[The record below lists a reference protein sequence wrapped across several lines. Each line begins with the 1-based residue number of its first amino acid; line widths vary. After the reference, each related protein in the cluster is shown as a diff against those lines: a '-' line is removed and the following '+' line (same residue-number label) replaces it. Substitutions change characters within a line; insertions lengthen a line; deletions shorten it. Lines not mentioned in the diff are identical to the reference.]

1 VFLSYIIAVFGAFVS
16 LTLASAMFKENKP
29 VMRNLLHFG
38 AAFSLGA
45 GIWAMH
51 FIGMLAFKMDMV
63 VTYDPWLTVLS
74 MIIAIT
80 VAFFAFLVT
89 RSKKFNMRRVA
100 FAAVF
105 LGIAISGMHY
115 TGMAAMEMDGDIRY
129 IPSFFVLSIVIGILA
144 SGVAMS
150 IIYYLG
156 HYHEKGKTLWVVL
169 AALVMGAGVSGMHYM
184 GMTATVFIPYADCR
198 FDPNQEFHVLA
209 LWVAAVTSILLAMVL
224 SLLIYSK
231 EQAAQK
237 TDGTRDDFPT
247 KIISLTS
254 ILSVLFILILLSHR
268 LYHFNFFPEHTE
280 NNRYEQYMAF
290 GSFAVLFVLWI
301 FSFRGLRQWR
311 RDLVQTRNNLK
322 TEKAQLSAIMKFM
335 MQGVITM
342 DSAGIIKSVNKW
354 AENALGYNMSELI
367 GRDIGVI
374 IPEHKISELSGAER
388 IITASRKDG
397 STFLMRLSLTETK
410 TETPSVFVVLF
421 RDITEQINKEN
432 EQKWSYFF
440 GQVSGKV
447 KLHLVG

>member
-63 VTYDPWLTVLS
+63 VTYDPRLTVLS

-156 HYHEKGKTLWVVL
+156 H
-169 AALVMGAGVSGMHYM
+169 
-184 GMTATVFIPYADCR
+184 
-198 FDPNQEFHVLA
+198 
-209 LWVAAVTSILLAMVL
+209 L
-224 SLLIYSK
+224 SW
-231 EQAAQK
+231 
-237 TDGTRDDFPT
+237 
-247 KIISLTS
+247 
-254 ILSVLFILILLSHR
+254 SH
-268 LYHFNFFPEHTE
+268 
-280 NNRYEQYMAF
+280 
-290 GSFAVLFVLWI
+290 
-301 FSFRGLRQWR
+301 
-311 RDLVQTRNNLK
+311 
-322 TEKAQLSAIMKFM
+322 
-335 MQGVITM
+335 
-342 DSAGIIKSVNKW
+342 
-354 AENALGYNMSELI
+354 
-367 GRDIGVI
+367 
-374 IPEHKISELSGAER
+374 
-388 IITASRKDG
+388 
-397 STFLMRLSLTETK
+397 
-410 TETPSVFVVLF
+410 
-421 RDITEQINKEN
+421 
-432 EQKWSYFF
+432 
-440 GQVSGKV
+440 
-447 KLHLVG
+447 